1 MHNFITIRLMTEED
15 LSSIDQE
22 AFYEIVSN
30 FATPID
36 VPMLNDN
43 LDITMT
49 DFSIYKQ
56 ENKFIYEI
64 PLQEAID
71 ESMSNFIVNELD
83 DIFDFDFELE
93 TDLK

>member
-1 MHNFITIRLMTEED
+1 MTEED